1 MNRTSFAGRF
11 GLRQRLTL
19 LLGLTTFSLALSV
32 QAAQAPQTDKAAA
45 TDKTAAADPTMS
57 YAQRQKLDLSE
68 YTVTDPDAS
77 YFDVKARMAMLQRT
91 DNDLLQYNRDQLEHG
106 PSCRQKLSKPPLDS
120 VIRIPGYYPQPKAWE
135 LASEPLFDFEDTVSN
150 LAGSYVASGDDY
162 YADCLVQFLD
172 KWATQDA
179 LSQFYYNR
187 LEPQG
192 WYSTESMMFAAAM
205 SYSIVRPAIAD
216 KRPEAIERINHWL
229 NTLAHKHSSIRGGDP
244 SCCNNHFYRRALYA
258 SMIGVLTNDDELFQF
273 GISAIYSALNDL
285 TPRGALPH
293 EMARGRRAS
302 HYQNYALLYLVN
314 IMQVASR
321 QGYDLFD
328 FEYHGHTIDDA
339 VQFALDTFDD
349 PTALGDMATHAQYY
363 GFLDDEQYLAWMEI
377 YLSHRKDSRVSHYV
391 SQKRPI
397 DNRSA
402 GGYVTFYFMDPQAQS
417 RALPEPEENKLATF
431 EPDA

>member
-1 MNRTSFAGRF
+1 MNRMSIAGRF
-11 GLRQRLTL
+11 GLRHGLVLLLSLTA
-19 LLGLTTFSLALSV
+19 LGLTLST
-32 QAAQAPQTDKAAA
+32 QAAETTGAGQADK
-45 TDKTAAADPTMS
+45 TMS

-77 YFDVKARMAMLQRT
+77 YFDVKARMALLQET
-91 DNDLLQYNRDQLEHG
+91 GNDLLQYNRDQLKHG
-106 PSCRQKLSKPPLDS
+106 PSCRQELAKPALDS
-120 VIRIPGYYPQPKAWE
+120 VIRIPGYYPQPDAWE

-162 YADCLVQFLD
+162 YADCLVSFLD
-172 KWATQDA
+172 KWATRDA

-205 SYSIVRPAIAD
+205 AYSIVRPAVAD
-216 KRPEAIERINHWL
+216 QRPAAIERINHWL
-229 NTLAHKHSSIRGGDP
+229 NTLAHKHSSIHGGDP

-258 SMIGVLTNDDELFQF
+258 SMIGVLTDDDELFQF
-273 GISAIYSALNDL
+273 GVSAIYSALNDL

-302 HYQNYALLYLVN
+302 HYQNYALLYLIN
-314 IMQVASR
+314 IMQVAYR

-349 PTALGDMATHAQYY
+349 PAALGNLATHAQYY

-377 YLSHRKDSRVSHYV
+377 YLRHHDDERVSHYV

-402 GGYVTFYFMDPQAQS
+402 GGYVTFYFMKPEAQP
-417 RALPEPEENKLATF
+417 RALPEPEAPELATF
-431 EPDA
+431 EPDT

>member
-1 MNRTSFAGRF
+1 MNRISTAGRF
-11 GLRQRLTL
+11 GLRQGFVL
-19 LLGLTTFSLALSV
+19 LLGLAAIGPPPST
-32 QAAQAPQTDKAAA
+32 QAAEATHDKPSQPSQTSQASR
-45 TDKTAAADPTMS
+45 TMS
-57 YAQRQKLDLSE
+57 YAERQKLDLSE
-68 YTVTDPDAS
+68 YMVTDPEAS
-77 YFDVKARMAMLQRT
+77 YFDVQARMALLKRT
-91 DNDLLQYNRDQLEHG
+91 DNDLLQYNRDQLMHG
-106 PSCRQKLSKPPLDS
+106 PSCRQELSKPTLDS

-150 LAGSYVASGDDY
+150 LAGAYVASGDYY
-162 YADCLVQFLD
+162 YADCLVRFLD
-172 KWATQDA
+172 KWATHDA
-179 LSQFYYNR
+179 LSRFYYDR

-205 SYSIVRPAIAD
+205 AYSIVRPVVAD
-216 KRPEAIERINHWL
+216 KHPEAIERINHWL
-229 NTLAHKHSSIRGGDP
+229 NALAHKHSAIQGGEP

-273 GISAIYSALNDL
+273 GISAIYSALHDL

-314 IMQVASR
+314 IMQVAYR

-328 FEYHGHTIDDA
+328 FEYRGHTLDDA

-349 PTALGDMATHAQYY
+349 PAALGNLATHAQYY

-377 YLSHRKDSRVSHYV
+377 YLSHRDDDRVAHYV
-391 SQKRPI
+391 SQKRPV

-402 GGYVTFYFMDPQAQS
+402 GGYVTFYFMDPQAQP
-417 RALPEPEENKLATF
+417 RALPEPERTELAAF
-431 EPDA
+431 EPDT

>member
-1 MNRTSFAGRF
+1 MNRTSLIRSSLHRGMILFIGFATL
-11 GLRQRLTL
+11 GLSLSAQATMSYEERQRL
-19 LLGLTTFSLALSV
+19 
-32 QAAQAPQTDKAAA
+32 
-45 TDKTAAADPTMS
+45 
-57 YAQRQKLDLSE
+57 DLSQ

-77 YFDVKARMAMLQRT
+77 YFDVKARMALLART
-91 DNDLLQYNRDQLEHG
+91 DNDLLQYASDQLKHG
-106 PSCRQKLSKPPLDS
+106 PSCQQELAKPPLDS

-150 LAGSYVASGDDY
+150 LAGSYVATSDTY
-162 YADCLVQFLD
+162 YADCLVRFLD
-172 KWATQDA
+172 KWARHDA
-179 LSQFYYNR
+179 LSEFYYNR

-205 SYSIVRPAIAD
+205 AYSIVRPAIEGREEEIA
-216 KRPEAIERINHWL
+216 RINDWL
-229 NTLAHKHSSIRGGDP
+229 NRLAHKHSAIRGGDP

-258 SMIGVLTNDDELFQF
+258 SMIGVLTDDDELFQF
-273 GISAIYSALNDL
+273 GISAIYSALSDM
-285 TPRGALPH
+285 TPQGALPH

-314 IMQVASR
+314 IMQVAYR
-321 QGYDLFD
+321 QGYDLFN

-349 PTALGDMATHAQYY
+349 PAALGNLATHAQYR

-377 YLSHRKDSRVSHYV
+377 YLKHRDDPRVSHYV

-402 GGYVTFYFMDPQAQS
+402 GGYVTFYFMDPKDQS
-417 RALPEPEENKLATF
+417 HVIPEPDDQQIATTF
-431 EPDA
+431 EPD

>member
-1 MNRTSFAGRF
+1 MNRTSLIRSSLHRGVILFVGFATL
-11 GLRQRLTL
+11 GLSLSAQATMSYEERQRL
-19 LLGLTTFSLALSV
+19 
-32 QAAQAPQTDKAAA
+32 
-45 TDKTAAADPTMS
+45 
-57 YAQRQKLDLSE
+57 DLSQ

-77 YFDVKARMAMLQRT
+77 YFDVKARMALLART
-91 DNDLLQYNRDQLEHG
+91 DNDLLQYASDQLKHG
-106 PSCRQKLSKPPLDS
+106 PSCQQELAKPALDS

-150 LAGSYVASGDDY
+150 LAGSYVATSDTY
-162 YADCLVQFLD
+162 YADCLVRFLD
-172 KWATQDA
+172 KWARHDA
-179 LSQFYYNR
+179 LSEFYYNR

-205 SYSIVRPAIAD
+205 AYSIVRPAVEGREEEIA
-216 KRPEAIERINHWL
+216 RINDWL
-229 NTLAHKHSSIRGGDP
+229 NRLAHKHSAIRGGDP

-258 SMIGVLTNDDELFQF
+258 SMIGVLTDDDELFQF
-273 GISAIYSALNDL
+273 GISAIYSALSDM
-285 TPRGALPH
+285 TPQGALPH

-314 IMQVASR
+314 IMQVAYR
-321 QGYDLFD
+321 QGYDLFN

-349 PTALGDMATHAQYY
+349 PAALGDLATHAQYR

-377 YLSHRKDSRVSHYV
+377 YLKHRDDPRVSHYV

-402 GGYVTFYFMDPQAQS
+402 GGYVTFYFMDPKDQS
-417 RALPEPEENKLATF
+417 HVIPEPDDQQIATTF
-431 EPDA
+431 EPD

>member
-1 MNRTSFAGRF
+1 MNRTSLIRSSLHRGVILFVGFATL
-11 GLRQRLTL
+11 GLSLSAQATMSYEERQRL
-19 LLGLTTFSLALSV
+19 
-32 QAAQAPQTDKAAA
+32 
-45 TDKTAAADPTMS
+45 
-57 YAQRQKLDLSE
+57 DLSQ

-77 YFDVKARMAMLQRT
+77 YFDVKARMALLART
-91 DNDLLQYNRDQLEHG
+91 DNDLLQYASDQLKHG
-106 PSCRQKLSKPPLDS
+106 PSCQQELAKPALDS

-150 LAGSYVASGDDY
+150 LAGSYVATSDTY
-162 YADCLVQFLD
+162 YADCLVRFLD
-172 KWATQDA
+172 KWARHDA
-179 LSQFYYNR
+179 LSEFYYNR

-205 SYSIVRPAIAD
+205 AYSIVRPAVEGREEEIA
-216 KRPEAIERINHWL
+216 RINDWL
-229 NTLAHKHSSIRGGDP
+229 NRLAHKHSSIRGGDP

-258 SMIGVLTNDDELFQF
+258 SMIGVLTDDDELFQF
-273 GISAIYSALNDL
+273 GISAIYSALSDM
-285 TPRGALPH
+285 TPQGALPH

-314 IMQVASR
+314 IMQVAYR
-321 QGYDLFD
+321 QGYDLFN

-349 PTALGDMATHAQYY
+349 PAALGDLATHAQYR

-377 YLSHRKDSRVSHYV
+377 YLKHRDDPRVSHYV

-402 GGYVTFYFMDPQAQS
+402 GGYVTFYFMDPKDQS
-417 RALPEPEENKLATF
+417 HVIPEPDDQQIATTF
-431 EPDA
+431 EPD

>member
-1 MNRTSFAGRF
+1 MKRTSLAGRV
-11 GLRQRLTL
+11 GLRLTL
-19 LLGLTTFSLALSV
+19 TMLLGVTALGLTLS
-32 QAAQAPQTDKAAA
+32 AQA
-45 TDKTAAADPTMS
+45 MS
-57 YAQRQKLDLSE
+57 YEQRQKLDLSE

-77 YFDVKARMAMLQRT
+77 YFDVKARMALLQQT
-91 DNDLLQYNRDQLEHG
+91 DNDLLQYNSDQLEPG
-106 PSCRQKLSKPPLDS
+106 PSCQQELSKPALDS
-120 VIRIPGYYPQPKAWE
+120 VIRIPGYYPQPQAWK

-150 LAGSYVASGDDY
+150 LAGAYVASGDDY
-162 YADCLVQFLD
+162 YADCLVRFLD

-179 LSQFYYNR
+179 LSQFYYDR

-205 SYSIVRPAIAD
+205 AYSIVRPVVAD

-229 NTLAHKHSSIRGGDP
+229 NTLAHQHSSIRGGDP

-258 SMIGVLTNDDELFQF
+258 SMIGVLTDDDELFQF
-273 GISAIYSALNDL
+273 GVSAVYSALSDM

-314 IMQVASR
+314 IMQVAYR

-328 FEYHGHTIDDA
+328 FEYDGHTVDDA

-349 PTALGDMATHAQYY
+349 PAALGDLATHSQYY
-363 GFLDDEQYLAWMEI
+363 GFLDDEQYLAWMEV
-377 YLSHRKDSRVSHYV
+377 YLQHREDPRISHYV

-402 GGYVTFYFMDPQAQS
+402 GGYVTLYFMDPKAQP
-417 RALPEPEENKLATF
+417 RALPEPEEQQLATF

>member
-1 MNRTSFAGRF
+1 MNRTSLIRSSLHRGVILFVGFATLGMS
-11 GLRQRLTL
+11 LSAQATMSYEERQRL
-19 LLGLTTFSLALSV
+19 
-32 QAAQAPQTDKAAA
+32 
-45 TDKTAAADPTMS
+45 
-57 YAQRQKLDLSE
+57 DLSQ

-77 YFDVKARMAMLQRT
+77 YFDVKARMALLART
-91 DNDLLQYNRDQLEHG
+91 DNDLLQYASDQLKHG
-106 PSCRQKLSKPPLDS
+106 PSCQQELAKPALDS

-150 LAGSYVASGDDY
+150 LAGSYVATSDTY
-162 YADCLVQFLD
+162 YADCLVRFLD
-172 KWATQDA
+172 KWARHDA
-179 LSQFYYNR
+179 LSEFYYNR

-205 SYSIVRPAIAD
+205 AYSIVRPAVEGREEEIA
-216 KRPEAIERINHWL
+216 RINDWL
-229 NTLAHKHSSIRGGDP
+229 NRLAHKHSAIRGGDP

-258 SMIGVLTNDDELFQF
+258 SMIGVLTDDDELFQF
-273 GISAIYSALNDL
+273 GISAIYSALSDM
-285 TPRGALPH
+285 TPQGALPH

-314 IMQVASR
+314 IMQVAYR
-321 QGYDLFD
+321 QGYDLFN

-349 PTALGDMATHAQYY
+349 PAALGDLATHAQYR

-377 YLSHRKDSRVSHYV
+377 YLKHRDDPRVSHYV

-402 GGYVTFYFMDPQAQS
+402 GGYVTFYFMDPKDQS
-417 RALPEPEENKLATF
+417 HVIPEPDDQQIATTF
-431 EPDA
+431 EPD